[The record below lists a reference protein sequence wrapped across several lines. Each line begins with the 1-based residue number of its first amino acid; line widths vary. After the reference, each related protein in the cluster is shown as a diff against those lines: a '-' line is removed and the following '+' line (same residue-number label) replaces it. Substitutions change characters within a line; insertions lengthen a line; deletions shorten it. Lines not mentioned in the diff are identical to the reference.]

1 MREVYNVNIEN
12 ELPLPIPQ
20 EIREELPITAEI
32 TENIWEYR
40 QTIRNI
46 VQRKDKRLMLIC
58 GPCSIDSLPAAVEYA
73 MLLRGLRDEVSDV
86 FYPVVRAYFE
96 KPRTTIGWKGL
107 VYDPDLDTSF
117 RIEKGLRLSRK
128 LLLDLARLDLP
139 AATEIL
145 EPIIPQ
151 YLADL
156 ISWASIGART
166 SESQTHRQLASGLSM
181 PVGFKNSTDGSIP
194 VAVDAIRTASAKHSF
209 LGVIDDGR
217 TGIFQTKGNPD
228 CHLILRGGQNGPN
241 YTSEHIAFASEL
253 MRREKVHP
261 AIVVDCSHANSRK
274 DPARQS
280 VVLMDVLQ
288 QIREGQNAICGVM
301 LESYIKQGSQPIA
314 AKGQMIPGL
323 SVTDPCLGWEQTR
336 ELVLKAADMLR
347 KNK

>member
-181 PVGFKNSTDGSIP
+181 PVGFKNSTD
-194 VAVDAIRTASAKHSF
+194 RFRQTF
-209 LGVIDDGR
+209 L
-217 TGIFQTKGNPD
+217 
-228 CHLILRGGQNGPN
+228 
-241 YTSEHIAFASEL
+241 
-253 MRREKVHP
+253 
-261 AIVVDCSHANSRK
+261 
-274 DPARQS
+274 
-280 VVLMDVLQ
+280 
-288 QIREGQNAICGVM
+288 
-301 LESYIKQGSQPIA
+301 
-314 AKGQMIPGL
+314 PGC
-323 SVTDPCLGWEQTR
+323 DR
-336 ELVLKAADMLR
+336 
-347 KNK
+347 